1 MKAIGIKLADGTFYP
16 IIGDAEPSEKELVL
30 TTVKDNQTRVIVDL
44 YRTDTDSIEDA
55 EYVDSLQIDNLVA
68 HPNGSANISLTITL
82 DENGKLS
89 AFMRDPETGATSN
102 SNVTLISRTL
112 EERLAPA
119 NYDIVDSPKDEEEYE
134 ERSVN
139 PEETELQNNESD
151 DNKGEKILA
160 AGAGLAAG
168 GLLAAAAAARKDSS
182 EDKTVAD
189 NGSSDSDDFALPDFD
204 DTEFEGDETSDT
216 EPAAA
221 ENLPDDNAD
230 NTDVAGIMSSEFG
243 ENNIEDTD
251 SNTTPVDENS
261 ANKEAETDL
270 QENIQDDRFD
280 DFALPDFDESSAA
293 DTDKKSSEETKDDYD
308 FDMPDFDDTEFEVPE
323 NAEDGDVSD
332 NDVSGTNTDKTEEF
346 SSDTE
351 NFDLSDFNDIEDN
364 TAPSENGDTVQNN
377 TADSEDD
384 DIILND
390 AENFDKTVTGDSG
403 DMFADDFALPDFDE
417 ITPQTSDRDNIA
429 DESENDDVLFSDE
442 PALEDSFDFSEND
455 KDDTEKTSADETVA
469 GGGLLAAANEKIAQD
484 SEETFP
490 DFSLPDFDETDLQN
504 TGSTSSYNDDF
515 MEEIDTMDSKHSK
528 ESSTPTGINFD
539 GLYDKETME
548 GNSYHNDDDEIKKK
562 TKTPVIICIICAIIC
577 IIATLLILF
586 VVPSKYNLLTKA
598 HKTENVNEITET
610 KPEPSEPEPEQEI
623 PPVIQA
629 KEEEIVIAPEPE
641 QVIPEPPKEPPK
653 KPEDKI
659 YKIKWGDTLWDIAD
673 TYYKNPWQY
682 KMIARYN
689 NIRDPDYIISGT
701 TIKLPA
707 K

>member
-119 NYDIVDSPKDEEEYE
+119 NYDIVDSPKDDEEYE
-134 ERSVN
+134 EHSVN

-189 NGSSDSDDFALPDFD
+189 NGSSASDDFAIPDFD
-204 DTEFEGDETSDT
+204 DTEFEDDETSDT

-261 ANKEAETDL
+261 ADKEAETDL

-332 NDVSGTNTDKTEEF
+332 NDVSDTNTDKTEEF

-384 DIILND
+384 DTILSD
-390 AENFDKTVTGDSG
+390 AENSDKTVTGDSG

-417 ITPQTSDRDNIA
+417 ITPQTSDADDIA
-429 DESENDDVLFSDE
+429 DGSQNDDVLFSDE

-469 GGGLLAAANEKIAQD
+469 GGGLLAAANKKIAQD

-586 VVPSKYNLLTKA
+586 VVPSKYNILTKA
-598 HKTENVNEITET
+598 HNTEEVNEITET
-610 KPEPSEPEPEQEI
+610 KPEPSEPEPEI

-682 KMIARYN
+682 KMIAHYN

>member
-119 NYDIVDSPKDEEEYE
+119 NYDIVDSPKDDEEYE

-189 NGSSDSDDFALPDFD
+189 NGSSASDDFAIPDFD

-261 ANKEAETDL
+261 ADKEAETDL

-403 DMFADDFALPDFDE
+403 NMFADDFALPDFDE

-548 GNSYHNDDDEIKKK
+548 GNSYHDDDDEIKKK

-629 KEEEIVIAPEPE
+629 KEEEIVIAPEP
-641 QVIPEPPKEPPK
+641 
-653 KPEDKI
+653 
-659 YKIKWGDTLWDIAD
+659 
-673 TYYKNPWQY
+673 
-682 KMIARYN
+682 
-689 NIRDPDYIISGT
+689 
-701 TIKLPA
+701 
-707 K
+707 

>member
-119 NYDIVDSPKDEEEYE
+119 NYDIVDSPKDDEEYE

-204 DTEFEGDETSDT
+204 DTEFEDYETSDT

-261 ANKEAETDL
+261 ADKEAETDL
-270 QENIQDDRFD
+270 QENIQDDQFD

-308 FDMPDFDDTEFEVPE
+308 FDMPDFDDTEFDVPE
-323 NAEDGDVSD
+323 NTEDGDVSD
-332 NDVSGTNTDKTEEF
+332 NDVSDTNTDKTEEF
-346 SSDTE
+346 SSDTG
-351 NFDLSDFNDIEDN
+351 NFDLPDFNDIEDN

-384 DIILND
+384 NTILND

-417 ITPQTSDRDNIA
+417 ITPQTSDADDIA
-429 DESENDDVLFSDE
+429 DESQNDDVLFSDE

-469 GGGLLAAANEKIAQD
+469 GGGLLAAANEKITQD

-548 GNSYHNDDDEIKKK
+548 GNSYHDDDDEIKKK

>member
-119 NYDIVDSPKDEEEYE
+119 NYDIVDSPKDDEEYE

-204 DTEFEGDETSDT
+204 DTEFEDYETSDT

-261 ANKEAETDL
+261 ADKEAETDL

-323 NAEDGDVSD
+323 DAEDGDVSD
-332 NDVSGTNTDKTEEF
+332 NDVSDTNTDKTEEF
-346 SSDTE
+346 SSDTG
-351 NFDLSDFNDIEDN
+351 NFDLPDFNDIEDN

-384 DIILND
+384 DTILND

-548 GNSYHNDDDEIKKK
+548 GNSYHDDDDEIKKK

-707 K
+707 Q